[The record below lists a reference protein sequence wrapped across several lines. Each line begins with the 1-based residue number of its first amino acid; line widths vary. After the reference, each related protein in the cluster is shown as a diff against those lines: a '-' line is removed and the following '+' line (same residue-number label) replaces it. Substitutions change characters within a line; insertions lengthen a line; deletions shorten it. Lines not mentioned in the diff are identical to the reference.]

1 MRSCLLDAT
10 QQEEPTGGARIASC
24 ATLTAMDSV
33 SQLALGAA
41 IGVGVM
47 GRRTAVWKAALWGG
61 IAGTLPDLDVLIDH
75 GDALRNMTLHRGASH
90 AVFWLTLA
98 SPLMAALPAV
108 LHRERGHFGRWWLA
122 MWLALVTHPLLDTMT
137 VYGTHLLL
145 PFQAQPL
152 GVGSIFIIDP
162 LYTVPL
168 LVGLTV
174 VLARRDWRGLRWNKF
189 GIAMSTAYLVWSVIA
204 QWHARGIAQEASAA
218 RGTPADRLL
227 VTPTPFNTVLW
238 RIVAMREDGSYQEGF
253 YSLFDG
259 GRPLRLTRHE
269 GSPQLRAALGEMEA
283 VQRLASF
290 SRGFYKLHER
300 CGRAWVT
307 DLRMG
312 QEPHYIFS
320 FLVAR
325 REGGAWVPVVPRLQ
339 GSRGDERRA
348 FAWLWQRL
356 LGHDVAPPP

>member
-1 MRSCLLDAT
+1 
-10 QQEEPTGGARIASC
+10 
-24 ATLTAMDSV
+24 MDSV

-41 IGVGVM
+41 VGVGVM

-61 IAGTLPDLDVLIDH
+61 IAGTLPDLDVFIDH

-90 AVFWLTLA
+90 AVFWLTLV

-108 LHRERGHFGRWWLA
+108 LHRQREHFGPWWLA

-145 PFQAQPL
+145 PFQARPL
-152 GVGSIFIIDP
+152 GVGSIYIIDP
-162 LYTVPL
+162 FYTVPL
-168 LVGLTV
+168 LVGLGV
-174 VLARRDWRGLRWNKF
+174 VLARRDWRGLRWNKL
-189 GIAMSTAYLVWSVIA
+189 GIALSTAYLVWSVIA
-204 QWHARGIAQEASAA
+204 QWHVRGIAQEALAT
-218 RGTPADRLL
+218 RGTPPGRLL
-227 VTPTPFNTVLW
+227 VTPTAFNTVLW
-238 RIVAMREDGSYQEGF
+238 RIVAMREDGSYEEGF

-259 GRPLRLTRHE
+259 GRSLRLARYE
-269 GSPQLRAALGEMEA
+269 GSPQLRENLRGMEA

-290 SRGFYKLHER
+290 SHGFYKLHQR
-300 CGRAWVT
+300 GDRAWVT

-325 REGGAWVPVVPRLQ
+325 REGGAWVAVVPQLQ
-339 GSRGDERRA
+339 GSRGDVRRTL
-348 FAWLWQRL
+348 AWLWQRL
-356 LGHDVAPPP
+356 RGRDVAPPP